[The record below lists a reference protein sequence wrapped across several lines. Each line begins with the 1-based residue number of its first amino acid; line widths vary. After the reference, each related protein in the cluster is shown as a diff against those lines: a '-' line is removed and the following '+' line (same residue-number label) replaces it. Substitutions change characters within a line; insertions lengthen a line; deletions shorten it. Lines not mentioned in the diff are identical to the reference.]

1 MTKIILSFTALLV
14 VVLAIIFYQN
24 FTTPT
29 VKINGHEFQLVIA
42 KTEQEKQIGL
52 SKTNT
57 LPQNKAMVFEFDKEG
72 IYPFWMKDM
81 KFPIDIIFIRGN
93 KIVTIYKNVAKPNDS
108 QNLQIYSPTE
118 TSNKVI
124 ETNAG
129 LSGKYNFKVGDMVE
143 FRNL

>member
-1 MTKIILSFTALLV
+1 MTKIILSFIALLV
-14 VVLAIIFYQN
+14 VVLAIVFYQN

-52 SKTNT
+52 SKNST
-57 LPQNKAMVFEFDKEG
+57 LEQNKAMLFIFDKDG
-72 IYPFWMKDM
+72 FYSFWMKDM
-81 KFPIDIIFIRGN
+81 KFPIDIIFIKGN
-93 KIVTIYKNVAKPNDS
+93 KIVTIYKNTPKPIDS

-118 TSNKVI
+118 TSNRVI
-124 ETNAG
+124 EINAG
-129 LSGKYNFKVGDMVE
+129 LSEKYKFKVGDTVE